1 MTPRIQLQL
10 GDITAMDVDA
20 LVNSTD
26 TTLLEGGPVHKAVH
40 AAAGPAL
47 AQACSK
53 LEHCEPGEVRLTP
66 GYQLRA
72 QSVIHTVAPT
82 WMDGAHGEPA
92 ALGACYTQA
101 LELARRQAFR
111 TVAFPSLGSGR
122 QPQIPLEIAAPIAI
136 RTILAFL
143 EKSPM
148 PEKVFLVCFDATTY
162 QAYQKVLREALP

>member
-10 GDITAMDVDA
+10 GDITAMEVDA

-26 TTLLEGGPVHKAVH
+26 STLLDGGPVHRSVH
-40 AAAGPAL
+40 EAAGPAL
-47 AQACSK
+47 AQACAK
-53 LEHCEPGEVRLTP
+53 LEGCEPGEVRLTP
-66 GYQLRA
+66 GYQLRV

-82 WMDGAHGEPA
+82 WLDGAHGEPETLA
-92 ALGACYTQA
+92 TCYRKA
-101 LELARRQAFR
+101 LELARKQGFR
-111 TVAFPSLGSGR
+111 TLAFPSLGSGR

-136 RTILAFL
+136 RTMLGFL
-143 EKSPM
+143 ETSPM